1 MFSSTFNVV
10 VCGVVGSS
18 SSQETG
24 RQTFLL
30 FWHLLQNTEL
40 IIRTTLPY
48 YQDWES
54 VFSIMSPS

>member
-40 IIRTTLPY
+40 IISGEPHYLITRTGS
-48 YQDWES
+48 QS
-54 VFSIMSPS
+54 SP